1 MIFKIGVNYKF
12 CWGETQKLIKCLTV
26 LYSFVNQILVD
37 FCHLITIKDSLQYIL
52 GFSTSFSK
60 TWSQA
65 LNSFK
70 SYSWSIR
77 TSRSQM
83 FFEIGAMFKG
93 KPLVL
98 ESLFNKVAEA
108 CNFIRKG
115 LLQHKVFSCEYY
127 EIFKSTFF
135 TEHILWLLLWWEP
148 PAMISLC
155 TKYARKRVFTDLYS
169 HIFYA
174 ELALNKA

>member
-1 MIFKIGVNYKF
+1 M
-12 CWGETQKLIKCLTV
+12 
-26 LYSFVNQILVD
+26 
-37 FCHLITIKDSLQYIL
+37 
-52 GFSTSFSK
+52 
-60 TWSQA
+60 
-65 LNSFK
+65 
-70 SYSWSIR
+70 
-77 TSRSQM
+77 
-83 FFEIGAMFKG
+83 
-93 KPLVL
+93 
-98 ESLFNKVAEA
+98 
-108 CNFIRKG
+108 RKG

-174 ELALNKA
+174 ELALKQGLTRFVGQPFWESNLLAVYVIIFLLA